1 MTWKRNEV
9 FSAIF
14 ARTGNSKRKRFAKR
28 ENKDR
33 IMGSW
38 ENDMLQFWLNHLLS
52 SEEWNSKQMAGA

>member
-14 ARTGNSKRKRFAKR
+14 ARTGKSKRKRFAKR
-28 ENKDR
+28 ENKDH

-38 ENDMLQFWLNHLLS
+38 ENEVFQFWFGSWERAVHARELTL
-52 SEEWNSKQMAGA
+52 